1 MFFML
6 TIINILQYNSRKKY
20 NKKYINLIDQLR
32 RRFVAFLIS
41 SAKMMIIGAEEKC
54 RTPSQE
60 ENKALKLKPPQLNNT
75 E

>member
-41 SAKMMIIGAEEKC
+41 SAKMMIIHRNDKEQQKSVERQAKKK
-54 RTPSQE
+54 T
-60 ENKALKLKPPQLNNT
+60 KLWS
-75 E
+75 